1 MRRRKFNNLSLS
13 LATLG
18 LTACTNPSMLTNRKQ
33 VRSSKFRIW
42 WIQGYYPSETEAISQ
57 IVAEWEKENNT
68 KVEITFISDAL
79 INRDVENALNNGNP
93 PDLLFSITAEFSL
106 YSRLAWRNKLA
117 DVSDVI
123 EPVKDIFSPIALKA
137 TSYKNGATN
146 QRSYYAVPI
155 AQLADSIHYWR
166 DLLAEVGLSDAN
178 IPKDWDGFWQFWE
191 MAQERAKNMGKREIF
206 GIALPMSK
214 EATDT
219 IFAFEQFLIAYGVDL
234 LDDNGDLQ
242 IDTPNNRKGIIEA
255 LRKYAGFYKNKQ
267 VPPKALNWGD
277 SDNNQSFISK
287 STFMTVNP
295 GLSIPA
301 SQQFDKDVYNKK
313 MITMEWGQTPSG
325 KPFSNLVAIK
335 QAVIFADSTNQS
347 MAKSLLSYIIR
358 PNNLIA
364 YLKGAGGRYF
374 PTIPKLLEDP
384 YYKDSHDPH
393 VLAAAKSFQNTSSF
407 YTALNPAYSEVG
419 EQRSWGQAI
428 FAVAQGNLSPEQ
440 AADIAIN
447 QIKNIFTQWK

>member
-146 QRSYYAVPI
+146 QRS
-155 AQLADSIHYWR
+155 
-166 DLLAEVGLSDAN
+166 
-178 IPKDWDGFWQFWE
+178 
-191 MAQERAKNMGKREIF
+191 
-206 GIALPMSK
+206 
-214 EATDT
+214 
-219 IFAFEQFLIAYGVDL
+219 
-234 LDDNGDLQ
+234 
-242 IDTPNNRKGIIEA
+242 
-255 LRKYAGFYKNKQ
+255 
-267 VPPKALNWGD
+267 
-277 SDNNQSFISK
+277 
-287 STFMTVNP
+287 
-295 GLSIPA
+295 
-301 SQQFDKDVYNKK
+301 
-313 MITMEWGQTPSG
+313 
-325 KPFSNLVAIK
+325 
-335 QAVIFADSTNQS
+335 
-347 MAKSLLSYIIR
+347 
-358 PNNLIA
+358 
-364 YLKGAGGRYF
+364 
-374 PTIPKLLEDP
+374 
-384 YYKDSHDPH
+384 
-393 VLAAAKSFQNTSSF
+393 
-407 YTALNPAYSEVG
+407 
-419 EQRSWGQAI
+419 
-428 FAVAQGNLSPEQ
+428 
-440 AADIAIN
+440 
-447 QIKNIFTQWK
+447 